1 VNSLHPFLKETFRA
15 RDMTVPY
22 SENLFHVYKS
32 GRMTVIGFDGKYIID
47 PLHSDSI
54 REHLLAMIERCDC
67 EILVVDLLEVGVVS
81 SWILGI
87 LTAIQKTGVQVEL
100 YHPSKEM
107 QDVLDVTHLSSYLH
121 VRGAAT

>member
-1 VNSLHPFLKETFRA
+1 MNSLHPFLKETFRA

-100 YHPSKEM
+100 YHPICMFVEQLPKSIR
-107 QDVLDVTHLSSYLH
+107 TSTNWSY
-121 VRGAAT
+121 